1 MALDTSMTMD
11 YNSRAY
17 WQTLKEKHKNIIEAC
32 DETDSAFE
40 FLQGMFEYEGFPE
53 TVRTEFLE
61 DYFLRNGMASI
72 RKDDNE
78 SRGSGEY
85 VAMICDMGGSPDA
98 YGLGKE
104 VFSRTANGSVYE
116 DDKDSDKV
124 AYGWNNLSKTP
135 CTDAYRIGS
144 YIAEIDTSLDLL
156 VWWSRA
162 SRLFVT
168 EDNKQKAMLE
178 EAFQALKKGVPLS
191 IKSENLLREIE
202 EGKKGIE
209 AVDLSDTDF
218 ADKLDKLAFIREC
231 RFKWFKERYGMDTR
245 MTGKKAQVS
254 VDEANGDI
262 AMAFVFPL
270 NMLKA
275 RQEFCEMCNKK
286 FGWNCSVHFAGAWL
300 GEMERYEDTVVENGE
315 LDIDDY
321 EAIIKEEAD
330 TNKEGNDNDTE
341 QNGTQESGKAVEQN
355 NEQNATNERGSE
367 DKDGK
372 DKSDGKADT
381 E

>member
-1 MALDTSMTMD
+1 MVALDTSMTMD
-11 YNSRAY
+11 YKPHAF
-17 WQTLKEKHKNIIEAC
+17 WQSMKEKHKNIIEAA
-32 DETDSAFE
+32 DETDAAFE
-40 FLQGMFEYEGFPE
+40 FLQGMFEYEGFPD
-53 TVRTEFLE
+53 TIRTEFLE
-61 DYFLRNGMASI
+61 MYFLGNGMASI
-72 RKDDNE
+72 RKDDKGN
-78 SRGSGEY
+78 GDY
-85 VAMICDMGGSPDA
+85 VAMLCEAGATPDA
-98 YGLGKE
+98 YGLGEKL
-104 VFSRTANGSVYE
+104 FSRTANGHVYE
-116 DDKDSDKV
+116 DEKDSDVV

-162 SRLFVT
+162 SRLFLA

-178 EAFQALKKGVPLS
+178 EAFAALKKGTPLT

-202 EGKKGIE
+202 SGKKGIE
-209 AVDLSDTDF
+209 ALDLTDTDF

-245 MTGKKAQVS
+245 STGKMAQVS

-275 RQEFCEMCNKK
+275 RRAFCEMCNKK

-300 GEMERYEDTVVENGE
+300 GEIERYEDTVVENGD
-315 LDIDDY
+315 LDIDGYD
-321 EAIIKEEAD
+321 AIIKDED
-330 TNKEGNDNDTE
+330 TATQKGDTE
-341 QNGTQESGKAVEQN
+341 DGKDTETQGHGEETQQNDEQV
-355 NEQNATNERGSE
+355 GSDE
-367 DKDGK
+367 GGSQDKDG
-372 DKSDGKADT
+372 SDEPDDEKAD

>member
-1 MALDTSMTMD
+1 MVALDTSMTMD
-11 YNSRAY
+11 YKPHAF
-17 WQTLKEKHKNIIEAC
+17 WQNMKEKHKNIIEAA
-32 DETDSAFE
+32 DETDAAFE
-40 FLQGMFEYEGFPE
+40 FLQGMFEYEGFPD

-61 DYFLRNGMASI
+61 MYFLGNGMASI
-72 RKDDNE
+72 RKDDKGN
-78 SRGSGEY
+78 GDY
-85 VAMICDMGGSPDA
+85 VAMLCEAGATPDA
-98 YGLGKE
+98 YGLGEKL
-104 VFSRTANGSVYE
+104 FSRTANGHVYE
-116 DDKDSDKV
+116 DEKDSDVV

-162 SRLFVT
+162 SRLFLA

-178 EAFQALKKGVPLS
+178 EAFAALKKGTPLT

-202 EGKKGIE
+202 SGKKGIE
-209 AVDLSDTDF
+209 ALDLTDTDF

-245 MTGKKAQVS
+245 STGKMAQVS

-275 RQEFCEMCNKK
+275 RKAFCEMCNKK

-300 GEMERYEDTVVENGE
+300 GEIERYEDTVVENGD
-315 LDIDDY
+315 LDIDGYD
-321 EAIIKEEAD
+321 AIIKDEDTTTQKGDTEDGKDTETQGHGEEAQQD
-330 TNKEGNDNDTE
+330 
-341 QNGTQESGKAVEQN
+341 
-355 NEQNATNERGSE
+355 NEQVGSDE
-367 DKDGK
+367 GGSQDKDG
-372 DKSDGKADT
+372 SDEPDDEKAD

>member
-1 MALDTSMTMD
+1 MTMD
-11 YNSRAY
+11 YKPHAF
-17 WQTLKEKHKNIIEAC
+17 WQNMKEKHKNIIEAA
-32 DETDSAFE
+32 DETDAAFE
-40 FLQGMFEYEGFPE
+40 FLQGMFEYEGFPD

-61 DYFLRNGMASI
+61 MYFLGNGMASI
-72 RKDDNE
+72 RKDEKGD
-78 SRGSGEY
+78 GEY
-85 VAMICDMGGSPDA
+85 VAMLCETGATPDA
-98 YGLGKE
+98 YGLGEKL
-104 VFSRTANGSVYE
+104 FSRTANGHVYE
-116 DDKDSDKV
+116 DEKDSDVV

-162 SRLFVT
+162 SRLFLA

-178 EAFQALKKGVPLS
+178 EAFAALKKGTPLT

-202 EGKKGIE
+202 NGKKGIE
-209 AVDLSDTDF
+209 ALDLTDTDF

-245 MTGKKAQVS
+245 STGKMAQVS

-275 RQEFCEMCNKK
+275 RRAFCEMCNKK

-300 GEMERYEDTVVENGE
+300 GEMERYEDTVVENGN
-315 LDIDDY
+315 LDIDGYD
-321 EAIIKEEAD
+321 AIIKEE
-330 TNKEGNDNDTE
+330 DNTTQKGDNEDGKGTE
-341 QNGTQESGKAVEQN
+341 TQGHGEEAQQD
-355 NEQNATNERGSE
+355 NEQVGSDE
-367 DKDGK
+367 GGSQDKDG
-372 DKSDGKADT
+372 SDEPDDEKAD

>member
-1 MALDTSMTMD
+1 MAIDTSMTMD
-11 YNSRAY
+11 YRPQAF
-17 WQTLKEKHKNIIEAC
+17 WQTMKEKHKNIIEAY
-32 DETDSAFE
+32 DETESAFE
-40 FLQGMFEYEGFPE
+40 FLMGMFEYEGFPD

-61 DYFLRNGMASI
+61 RYFLGNGMASI
-72 RKDDNE
+72 RKDDK
-78 SRGSGEY
+78 GDGEY
-85 VAMICDMGGSPDA
+85 VAMICDTGATPDA
-98 YGLGKE
+98 YGLGRQ
-104 VFSRTANGSVYE
+104 VFSRTANGNVYE
-116 DDKDSDKV
+116 DEKDSDVV

-162 SRLFVT
+162 SRLFLT

-191 IKSENLLREIE
+191 VKSENLLREIE
-202 EGKKGIE
+202 SGKKGIE
-209 AVDLSDTDF
+209 AVDLTDTDF

-245 MTGKKAQVS
+245 STGKKAQVS

-275 RQEFCEMCNKK
+275 RQEFCDMCNKK

-300 GEMERYEDTVVENGE
+300 GEMERYEDTVVENGD
-315 LDIDDY
+315 LDIDGY
-321 EAIIKEEAD
+321 NAIIKEEQPQKGD
-330 TNKEGNDNDTE
+330 TKDEQTE
-341 QNGTQESGKAVEQN
+341 QTTGRETTEPL
-355 NEQNATNERGSE
+355 NEQGGSDERGSE

-372 DKSDGKADT
+372 DESDPERTDEGV
-381 E
+381 

>member
-1 MALDTSMTMD
+1 MVALDTSMTMD
-11 YNSRAY
+11 YKPHAF
-17 WQTLKEKHKNIIEAC
+17 WQNMKEKHKNIIEAA
-32 DETDSAFE
+32 DETDAAFE
-40 FLQGMFEYEGFPE
+40 FLQGMFEYEGFPD

-61 DYFLRNGMASI
+61 MYFLGNGMASI
-72 RKDDNE
+72 RKDDK
-78 SRGSGEY
+78 GDGEY
-85 VAMICDMGGSPDA
+85 VAMLCETGATPDA
-98 YGLGKE
+98 YGLGKQ
-104 VFSRTANGSVYE
+104 VFSRTANGHVYE
-116 DDKDSDKV
+116 DDKDSDVV

-162 SRLFVT
+162 SRLFLA

-178 EAFQALKKGVPLS
+178 EAFAALKKGTPLT

-202 EGKKGIE
+202 NGKKGIE
-209 AVDLSDTDF
+209 ALDLTDTDF

-245 MTGKKAQVS
+245 STGKMAQVS

-275 RQEFCEMCNKK
+275 RREFCEMCNKK

-300 GEMERYEDTVVENGE
+300 GEMERYEDTVVENGN
-315 LDIDDY
+315 LDIDEYD
-321 EAIIKEEAD
+321 AIIKDED
-330 TNKEGNDNDTE
+330 TTTEKGDTE
-341 QNGTQESGKAVEQN
+341 NGTDTETQGHGEETQQNDEQV
-355 NEQNATNERGSE
+355 GSDE
-367 DKDGK
+367 GGSQDKDG
-372 DKSDGKADT
+372 SDEPDDEKADK
-381 E
+381 

>member
-1 MALDTSMTMD
+1 MVALDTSMTMD
-11 YNSRAY
+11 YKPHAF
-17 WQTLKEKHKNIIEAC
+17 WQNMKEKHKNIIEAA
-32 DETDSAFE
+32 DETDAAFE
-40 FLQGMFEYEGFPE
+40 FLQGMFEYEGFPD

-61 DYFLRNGMASI
+61 MYFLGNGMASI
-72 RKDDNE
+72 RKDDKGN
-78 SRGSGEY
+78 GDY
-85 VAMICDMGGSPDA
+85 VAMLCEAGATPDA
-98 YGLGKE
+98 YGLGEKL
-104 VFSRTANGSVYE
+104 FSRTANGHVYE
-116 DDKDSDKV
+116 DEKDSDVV

-162 SRLFVT
+162 SRLFLA

-178 EAFQALKKGVPLS
+178 EAFAALKKGTPLT

-202 EGKKGIE
+202 SGKKGIE
-209 AVDLSDTDF
+209 ALDLTDTDF

-245 MTGKKAQVS
+245 NTGKMAQVS

-275 RQEFCEMCNKK
+275 RKAFCEMCNKK

-300 GEMERYEDTVVENGE
+300 GEIERYEDTVVENGD
-315 LDIDDY
+315 LDIDGYD
-321 EAIIKEEAD
+321 AIIKDED
-330 TNKEGNDNDTE
+330 TATQKGDTE
-341 QNGTQESGKAVEQN
+341 DGKDTETQGHGEETQQNDEQV
-355 NEQNATNERGSE
+355 GSDE
-367 DKDGK
+367 GGSQDKDG
-372 DKSDGKADT
+372 SDEPDDEKAD

>member
-1 MALDTSMTMD
+1 MVALDTSMTMD
-11 YNSRAY
+11 YKPHAF
-17 WQTLKEKHKNIIEAC
+17 WQNMKEKHKNIIEAA
-32 DETDSAFE
+32 DETDAAFE
-40 FLQGMFEYEGFPE
+40 FLQGMFEYEGFPD
-53 TVRTEFLE
+53 TIRTEFLE
-61 DYFLRNGMASI
+61 MYFLGNGMASI
-72 RKDDNE
+72 RKDDKGN
-78 SRGSGEY
+78 GDY
-85 VAMICDMGGSPDA
+85 VAMLCEAGATPDA
-98 YGLGKE
+98 YGLGEKL
-104 VFSRTANGSVYE
+104 FSRTANGHVYE
-116 DDKDSDKV
+116 DEKDSDVV

-162 SRLFVT
+162 SRLFLA

-178 EAFQALKKGVPLS
+178 EAFAALKKGTPLT

-202 EGKKGIE
+202 SGKKGIE
-209 AVDLSDTDF
+209 ALDLTDTDF

-245 MTGKKAQVS
+245 STGKMAQVS

-275 RQEFCEMCNKK
+275 RKAFCEMCNKK

-300 GEMERYEDTVVENGE
+300 GEIERYEDTVVENGD
-315 LDIDDY
+315 LDIDGYD
-321 EAIIKEEAD
+321 AIIKDED
-330 TNKEGNDNDTE
+330 TATQKGDTE
-341 QNGTQESGKAVEQN
+341 DGKDTETQGHGEETQQNDEQV
-355 NEQNATNERGSE
+355 GSDE
-367 DKDGK
+367 GGSQDKDG
-372 DKSDGKADT
+372 SDEPDDEKAD

>member
-1 MALDTSMTMD
+1 MAIATNTTMD
-11 YNSRAY
+11 YQPRAG
-17 WQTLKEKHKNIIEAC
+17 WQLLKEKHKNLIEAS
-32 DETDSAFE
+32 DETESAFE

-53 TVRTEFLE
+53 SVRTEFLE
-61 DYFLRNGMASI
+61 DYLLRNGMASI
-72 RKDDNE
+72 RLDDNE
-78 SRGSGEY
+78 SRGSNKY
-85 VAMICDMGGSPDA
+85 VAMLCDCGGSPDA

-104 VFSRTANGSVYE
+104 IFSRTANGSVYE
-116 DDKDSDKV
+116 DDKDSDVV

-162 SRLFVT
+162 SRLFLT

-191 IKSENLLREIE
+191 VKSENLLREIE
-202 EGKKGIE
+202 SGKKGIE
-209 AVDLSDTDF
+209 AVDLTDTDF

-245 MTGKKAQVS
+245 STGKKAQVS

-275 RQEFCEMCNKK
+275 RQEFCDMCNKK

-300 GEMERYEDTVVENGE
+300 GEMERYEDTVVENGD
-315 LDIDDY
+315 LDIDGY
-321 EAIIKEEAD
+321 NAIIKEEQPQ
-330 TNKEGNDNDTE
+330 KGDTE
-341 QNGTQESGKAVEQN
+341 DEQTEQTTGRETTEPL
-355 NEQNATNERGSE
+355 NEQGGSDERGSE

-372 DKSDGKADT
+372 DESDPERTD
-381 E
+381 ERV

>member
-1 MALDTSMTMD
+1 MVALDTSMTMD
-11 YNSRAY
+11 YKPHAF
-17 WQTLKEKHKNIIEAC
+17 WQNMKEKHKNIIEAA
-32 DETDSAFE
+32 DETDAAFE
-40 FLQGMFEYEGFPE
+40 FLQGMFEYEGFPD

-61 DYFLRNGMASI
+61 MYFLGNGMASI
-72 RKDDNE
+72 RKDEKGD
-78 SRGSGEY
+78 GEY
-85 VAMICDMGGSPDA
+85 VAMLCETGATPDA
-98 YGLGKE
+98 YGLGKQ
-104 VFSRTANGSVYE
+104 VFSRTANGHVYE
-116 DDKDSDKV
+116 DDKDSDVV

-162 SRLFVT
+162 SRLFLA

-178 EAFQALKKGVPLS
+178 EAFAALKKGTPLT

-202 EGKKGIE
+202 SGKKGIE
-209 AVDLSDTDF
+209 ALDLTDTDF

-245 MTGKKAQVS
+245 NTGKMAQVS

-275 RQEFCEMCNKK
+275 RKAFCEMCNKK

-300 GEMERYEDTVVENGE
+300 GEIERYEDTVVENGD
-315 LDIDDY
+315 LDIDGYD
-321 EAIIKEEAD
+321 AIIKDEDTTTQKGDTEDGKDTETQGHGEEAQQD
-330 TNKEGNDNDTE
+330 
-341 QNGTQESGKAVEQN
+341 
-355 NEQNATNERGSE
+355 NEQVGSDE
-367 DKDGK
+367 GGSQDKDG
-372 DKSDGKADT
+372 SDEPDDEKAD

>member
-1 MALDTSMTMD
+1 MVALDTSMTID
-11 YNSRAY
+11 YKPHAF
-17 WQTLKEKHKNIIEAC
+17 WQNMKEKHKNIIEAA
-32 DETDSAFE
+32 DETDAAFE
-40 FLQGMFEYEGFPE
+40 FLQGMFEYEGFPD
-53 TVRTEFLE
+53 TIRTEFLE
-61 DYFLRNGMASI
+61 MYFLGNGMASI
-72 RKDDNE
+72 RKDDKGN
-78 SRGSGEY
+78 GDY
-85 VAMICDMGGSPDA
+85 VAMLCEAGATPDA
-98 YGLGKE
+98 YGLGEKL
-104 VFSRTANGSVYE
+104 FSRTANGHVYE
-116 DDKDSDKV
+116 DDKDSDVV

-162 SRLFVT
+162 SRLFLA

-178 EAFQALKKGVPLS
+178 EAFSALKKGTPLT
-191 IKSENLLREIE
+191 IKSDNLLREIE
-202 EGKKGIE
+202 SGKKGIE
-209 AVDLSDTDF
+209 ALDLTDTDF

-245 MTGKKAQVS
+245 STGKMAQVS

-275 RQEFCEMCNKK
+275 RKAFCEMCNKK

-300 GEMERYEDTVVENGE
+300 GEIERYEDTVVENGD
-315 LDIDDY
+315 LDIDGYD
-321 EAIIKEEAD
+321 AIIKDED
-330 TNKEGNDNDTE
+330 TATQKGDTE
-341 QNGTQESGKAVEQN
+341 DGKDTETQGHGEETQQNDEQV
-355 NEQNATNERGSE
+355 GSDE
-367 DKDGK
+367 GGSQDKDG
-372 DKSDGKADT
+372 SDEPDDEKAD

>member
-1 MALDTSMTMD
+1 MVALDTSMTMD
-11 YNSRAY
+11 YKPHAF
-17 WQTLKEKHKNIIEAC
+17 WQNMKEKHKNIIEAA
-32 DETDSAFE
+32 DETDAAFE
-40 FLQGMFEYEGFPE
+40 FLQGMFEYEGFPD

-61 DYFLRNGMASI
+61 MYFLGNGMASI
-72 RKDDNE
+72 RKDD
-78 SRGSGEY
+78 RGNGDY
-85 VAMICDMGGSPDA
+85 VAMLCETGATPDA
-98 YGLGKE
+98 YGLGEKL
-104 VFSRTANGSVYE
+104 FSRTANGHVYE
-116 DDKDSDKV
+116 DEKDSDVV

-162 SRLFVT
+162 SRLFLA

-178 EAFQALKKGVPLS
+178 EAFAALKKGTPLT

-202 EGKKGIE
+202 NGKKGIE
-209 AVDLSDTDF
+209 ALDLTDTDF

-245 MTGKKAQVS
+245 STGKMAQVS

-275 RQEFCEMCNKK
+275 RKAFCEMCNKK

-300 GEMERYEDTVVENGE
+300 GEIERYEDTVVENGD
-315 LDIDDY
+315 LDIDGYD
-321 EAIIKEEAD
+321 AIIKEED
-330 TNKEGNDNDTE
+330 TTTQKGDTE
-341 QNGTQESGKAVEQN
+341 DGKDTETQGHGEEAQQD
-355 NEQNATNERGSE
+355 NEQVGSDE
-367 DKDGK
+367 GGSQDKDG
-372 DKSDGKADT
+372 SDEPDDEKAD

>member
-1 MALDTSMTMD
+1 MVALDTSMTMD
-11 YNSRAY
+11 YKPHAF
-17 WQTLKEKHKNIIEAC
+17 WQNMKEKHKNIIEAA
-32 DETDSAFE
+32 DETDAAFE
-40 FLQGMFEYEGFPE
+40 FLQGMFEYEGFPD

-61 DYFLRNGMASI
+61 MYFLGNGMASI
-72 RKDDNE
+72 RKDDKGN
-78 SRGSGEY
+78 GDY
-85 VAMICDMGGSPDA
+85 VAMLCETGATPDA
-98 YGLGKE
+98 YGLGEKL
-104 VFSRTANGSVYE
+104 FSRTANGHVYE
-116 DDKDSDKV
+116 DEKDSDVV

-162 SRLFVT
+162 SRLFLA
-168 EDNKQKAMLE
+168 EDNKQKTMLE
-178 EAFQALKKGVPLS
+178 EAFAALKKGTPLT

-202 EGKKGIE
+202 NGKKGIE
-209 AVDLSDTDF
+209 ALDLTDTDF

-245 MTGKKAQVS
+245 STGKMAQVS

-275 RQEFCEMCNKK
+275 RRAFCEMCNKK

-300 GEMERYEDTVVENGE
+300 GEIERYEDTVVENGD
-315 LDIDDY
+315 LDIDGYD
-321 EAIIKEEAD
+321 AIIKDEDTTTQKGDNEDGKGTETQGHGEEAQQD
-330 TNKEGNDNDTE
+330 
-341 QNGTQESGKAVEQN
+341 
-355 NEQNATNERGSE
+355 NEQVGSDE
-367 DKDGK
+367 GGSQDKDG
-372 DKSDGKADT
+372 SDEPDDEKAD

>member
-1 MALDTSMTMD
+1 MVALDTSMTMD
-11 YNSRAY
+11 YKPHAF
-17 WQTLKEKHKNIIEAC
+17 WQNMKEKHKNIIEAA
-32 DETDSAFE
+32 DETDAAFE
-40 FLQGMFEYEGFPE
+40 FLQGMFEYEGFPD
-53 TVRTEFLE
+53 TIRTEFLE
-61 DYFLRNGMASI
+61 MYFLGNGMASI
-72 RKDDNE
+72 RKDDKGN
-78 SRGSGEY
+78 GDY
-85 VAMICDMGGSPDA
+85 VAMLCETGATPDA
-98 YGLGKE
+98 YGLGEKL
-104 VFSRTANGSVYE
+104 FSRTANGHVYE
-116 DDKDSDKV
+116 DEKDSDVV

-162 SRLFVT
+162 SRLFLA
-168 EDNKQKAMLE
+168 EDNKQKTMLE
-178 EAFQALKKGVPLS
+178 EAFAALKKGTPLT

-202 EGKKGIE
+202 NGKKGIE
-209 AVDLSDTDF
+209 ALDLTDTDF

-245 MTGKKAQVS
+245 STGKMAQVS

-275 RQEFCEMCNKK
+275 RRAFCEMCNKK

-300 GEMERYEDTVVENGE
+300 GEIERYEDTVVENGD
-315 LDIDDY
+315 LDIDGYD
-321 EAIIKEEAD
+321 AIIKDEDTTTQKGDTEDGKGTETQGHGEEAQQD
-330 TNKEGNDNDTE
+330 
-341 QNGTQESGKAVEQN
+341 
-355 NEQNATNERGSE
+355 NEQVGSDE
-367 DKDGK
+367 GGSQDKDGSDEPD
-372 DKSDGKADT
+372 DKKAD

>member
-1 MALDTSMTMD
+1 MVALDTSMTMD
-11 YNSRAY
+11 YKPHAF
-17 WQTLKEKHKNIIEAC
+17 WQNMKEKHKNIIEAA
-32 DETDSAFE
+32 DETDAAFE
-40 FLQGMFEYEGFPE
+40 FLQGMFEYEGFPD

-61 DYFLRNGMASI
+61 MYFLGNGMASI
-72 RKDDNE
+72 RKDDKGN
-78 SRGSGEY
+78 GDY
-85 VAMICDMGGSPDA
+85 VAMLCETGATPDA
-98 YGLGKE
+98 YGLGEKL
-104 VFSRTANGSVYE
+104 FSRTANGHVYE
-116 DDKDSDKV
+116 DEKDSDVV

-162 SRLFVT
+162 SRLFLA

-178 EAFQALKKGVPLS
+178 EAFAALKKGTPLT

-202 EGKKGIE
+202 NGKKGIE
-209 AVDLSDTDF
+209 ALDLTDTDF

-245 MTGKKAQVS
+245 STGKMAQVS

-275 RQEFCEMCNKK
+275 RRAFCEMCNTK

-300 GEMERYEDTVVENGE
+300 GEIERYEDTVVENGD
-315 LDIDDY
+315 LDIDGYD
-321 EAIIKEEAD
+321 AIIKDED
-330 TNKEGNDNDTE
+330 TTTQKGDTE
-341 QNGTQESGKAVEQN
+341 DGKDTETQGHGEETQQNDEQV
-355 NEQNATNERGSE
+355 GSDE
-367 DKDGK
+367 GGSQDKDG
-372 DKSDGKADT
+372 SDEPDDEKAD

>member
-1 MALDTSMTMD
+1 MAIATNTLE
-11 YNSRAY
+11 YQPRAG
-17 WQTLKEKHKNIIEAC
+17 WQALKEKHKNLIEAS
-32 DETDSAFE
+32 DETESAFE
-40 FLQGMFEYEGFPE
+40 FLQGMFEYEGFPDSI
-53 TVRTEFLE
+53 RTEFLE
-61 DYFLRNGMASI
+61 DYLLRNGMASI
-72 RKDDNE
+72 RLDDNE
-78 SRGSGEY
+78 SRGCNKY
-85 VAMICDMGGSPDA
+85 VAMVCDCGGSPDP

-162 SRLFVT
+162 SRLFLT

-191 IKSENLLREIE
+191 VKSENLLREIE
-202 EGKKGIE
+202 SGKKGIE
-209 AVDLSDTDF
+209 AVDLTDTDF

-245 MTGKKAQVS
+245 STGKKAQVS

-275 RQEFCEMCNKK
+275 RQEFCDMCNKK

-300 GEMERYEDTVVENGE
+300 GEMERYEDTVVENGD
-315 LDIDDY
+315 LDIDGY
-321 EAIIKEEAD
+321 NAIIKEEQPQ
-330 TNKEGNDNDTE
+330 KGDTE
-341 QNGTQESGKAVEQN
+341 DEQTEQTTGRETTEPL
-355 NEQNATNERGSE
+355 NEQGGSDERGSE

-372 DKSDGKADT
+372 DESDPERTD
-381 E
+381 ERV